1 MEANL
6 DQFFDEI
13 TSVSSVSD
21 HVFVDSTATE
31 VVPEHYTKWL
41 SRGCHIITPN
51 KKFGSG
57 DLHRYK
63 QGLELRNKKK
73 SHFFY
78 EVRKVSCFWLVKVEC

>member
-6 DQFFDEI
+6 DQFFAEI
-13 TSVSSVSD
+13 TSVTSVSD
-21 HVFVDSTATE
+21 HVFVDSTASE
-31 VVPEHYTKWL
+31 VVPEHYNKWL

-57 DLHRYK
+57 DLHRFK
-63 QGLELRNKKK
+63 QGRELRHKKK

-78 EVRKVSCFWLVKVEC
+78 EVRRFLVFG